1 MDEKLQKYVSD
12 CGLMSRRA
20 AEKEIENGHFAV
32 NGRKASLGDRIDPA
46 RDRITYRG
54 ELLKKSGKKT
64 YLLLN
69 KPAGVVTTLQDERGR
84 QTVADLVSSV
94 GKRVYP
100 VGRLDK
106 DSEGLL
112 LLTDDGT
119 FANKISHP
127 SGHIRK
133 TYLVM
138 LAGKI
143 ENQQL
148 DALRAMRR
156 LDGEPI
162 RPVEVSLLE
171 RGDTASKVKFVLCEG
186 KNRQIRR
193 MCEAVGLSVMQ
204 LRRTQ
209 IGSLSLGTL
218 EIGAF
223 RRLTA
228 QERLSLE
235 KQAEGKA
242 GDGRKAETPKGR

>member
-46 RDRITYRG
+46 RDRVTYRG
-54 ELLKKSGKKT
+54 ELLKKSGRKT

-84 QTVADLVSSV
+84 QTVADLVASV

-209 IGSLSLGTL
+209 IGSLSLGNL
-218 EIGAF
+218 EIGSF

-242 GDGRKAETPKGR
+242 SDGRNAETTKGR

>member
-46 RDRITYRG
+46 RDRVTYRG
-54 ELLKKSGKKT
+54 ELLKKSGRKT

-84 QTVADLVSSV
+84 QTVADLVASV

-119 FANKISHP
+119 FAHKISHP
-127 SGHIRK
+127 
-133 TYLVM
+133 
-138 LAGKI
+138 
-143 ENQQL
+143 
-148 DALRAMRR
+148 
-156 LDGEPI
+156 
-162 RPVEVSLLE
+162 
-171 RGDTASKVKFVLCEG
+171 
-186 KNRQIRR
+186 
-193 MCEAVGLSVMQ
+193 
-204 LRRTQ
+204 
-209 IGSLSLGTL
+209 
-218 EIGAF
+218 
-223 RRLTA
+223 
-228 QERLSLE
+228 
-235 KQAEGKA
+235 
-242 GDGRKAETPKGR
+242 

>member
-46 RDRITYRG
+46 RDRVTYRG

-84 QTVADLVSSV
+84 QTVADLVASV

-193 MCEAVGLSVMQ
+193 MCEAIGLSVMQ

-209 IGSLSLGTL
+209 IGSLSLGNL
-218 EIGAF
+218 EIGSF

-242 GDGRKAETPKGR
+242 SDSRKVETPKER